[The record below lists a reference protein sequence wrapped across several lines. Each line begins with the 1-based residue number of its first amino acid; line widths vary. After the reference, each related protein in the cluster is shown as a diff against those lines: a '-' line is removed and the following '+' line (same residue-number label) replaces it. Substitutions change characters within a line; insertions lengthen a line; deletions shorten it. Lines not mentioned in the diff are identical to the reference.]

1 MSSLCNADSRL
12 VLMLVL
18 TKAEQLGGDVWQLL
32 KTVEEAV
39 RDQGAFLPSLLC
51 PVWSSP
57 SLDEDGRDW
66 EGGAGGVDAQRNLPR
81 LGMKTSARGGLT
93 DLA

>member
-1 MSSLCNADSRL
+1 MSSLCNADSR
-12 VLMLVL
+12 LVL

-39 RDQGAFLPSLLC
+39 RDQGAFFSSLLC
-51 PVWSSP
+51 VVYSSP

-66 EGGAGGVDAQRNLPR
+66 ERGAGGVDAQRNLPR
-81 LGMKTSARGGLT
+81 LG
-93 DLA
+93 